1 MIQRRQKKINIFPE
15 LFPQFVLKLDD
26 HFEEDFSSLA
36 EDVGLEDLDIGADAF
51 RQTASPAEDDVKALF
66 RQLTPGQVDDLVT
79 KYRVDLEMFQYS
91 PKQFYFW
98 SKSSFPI

>member
-51 RQTASPAEDDVKALF
+51 RQTAILHI
-66 RQLTPGQVDDLVT
+66 
-79 KYRVDLEMFQYS
+79 
-91 PKQFYFW
+91 QFSLDSW
-98 SKSSFPI
+98 DQDIRNW